1 MDDLGG
7 HGTEQMRA
15 AGCAC
20 RWCELWQQ
28 ISDARRA
35 KKAAKI
41 VTMADRSADPDGCW
55 VWKHTLTP
63 DGYGRVGWNGYSQL
77 AHRVAFE
84 LLVGPIPD
92 GLQIDHRCRN
102 RACIN
107 PRHLQAVTSKQ
118 NNENRAAEGGGTSGL
133 RNVYWVASRGYWMV
147 SVGHNGRT
155 VHGGYFRDIE
165 QARRAAAELRARLFT
180 NSLADLSN

>member
-63 DGYGRVGWNGYSQL
+63 DGYGRVGWNGYEQPRRSVEL
-77 AHRVAFE
+77 A
-84 LLVGPIPD
+84 
-92 GLQIDHRCRN
+92 
-102 RACIN
+102 
-107 PRHLQAVTSKQ
+107 
-118 NNENRAAEGGGTSGL
+118 GGGCDVGGH
-133 RNVYWVASRGYWMV
+133 VGADVERG
-147 SVGHNGRT
+147 
-155 VHGGYFRDIE
+155 
-165 QARRAAAELRARLFT
+165 A
-180 NSLADLSN
+180 